1 MDERAVDDGRYGWPV
16 WFLAVGVVLLLAG
29 VVSST
34 PGFVALGWIAVIFG
48 ALSMTIRRGA
58 FTPRR

>member
-16 WFLAVGVVLLLAG
+16 WFLGFGVGLLLAG
-29 VVSST
+29 VVAST
-34 PGFVALGWIAVIFG
+34 PGVVALGWIAVIFG
-48 ALSMTIRRGA
+48 ALSMAIRRGA